1 MFQWRKDPK
10 TSSISWKLWFSL
22 ESSFLDT
29 WENVSKG
36 YNQCIFS
43 FLGSL
48 LHLPFLMRQE
58 TLMKTISG
66 KAGFRP
72 FYWYQNNCVA
82 WGKWTKNHWGLL
94 NIWKRILNV
103 LYPNYYSLTPLI
115 NLCPQNSS
123 SKSKMI
129 YFYPAFTPIILKF
142 CVSRYLEYFH
152 ESYLFQIIVS

>member
-1 MFQWRKDPK
+1 MIVFWNWTVK
-10 TSSISWKLWFSL
+10 TIALQAFKKVYTLCFGRVCSWIIHWCLVSMEEGSKNEPISWKLWFSL

-103 LYPNYYSLTPLI
+103 LYPNYYSLTP
-115 NLCPQNSS
+115 PY
-123 SKSKMI
+123 KSLPPK
-129 YFYPAFTPIILKF
+129 
-142 CVSRYLEYFH
+142 
-152 ESYLFQIIVS
+152 